1 MEVEERPPKCGLS
14 KHQEVLFI
22 QQMECERKNDLRN
35 VASANTEQMEWERKK
50 TTEMWPQQTP
60 RNGMEEEERPP
71 KCGLSKHQALE
82 WKRKNDH
89 RNVASANT
97 RSRWNGRGRRPQ
109 KCGLSKH
116 QEMEWKRK
124 NDHRNVASANT
135 MSKRCSLFSRWNV
148 RGRTTTEMWPRQTP
162 RADGMEEEDRPP
174 KCGLSKHHE
183 LEWKRKN
190 HHRNVTSANTRR
202 WNGRGRTTTEM
213 WPQQAPRVGMEEEER
228 PPKCGLSKHQEHTW
242 TVEGALNSADGMEEE
257 ERPPKCGLSK
267 HQEQMECER
276 KNDLR
281 NVASANT
288 EQMEWERKKTTE
300 MWPQQTPRTYM
311 DSRRCSLFCRWN
323 GRGRTTTEM
332 WPQQAP
338 RGALYSAVGME
349 VEEQPPKCGLSK
361 HQEQMKWERK
371 KTTEMWPQQ
380 TPRIKGA
387 PYSADGM

>member
-71 KCGLSKHQALE
+71 KCGLSKHQA
-82 WKRKNDH
+82 
-89 RNVASANT
+89 
-97 RSRWNGRGRRPQ
+97 Q
-109 KCGLSKH
+109 
-116 QEMEWKRK
+116 MEWERK
-124 NDHRNVASANT
+124 
-135 MSKRCSLFSRWNV
+135 K
-148 RGRTTTEMWPRQTP
+148 TTEMWPQQTP
-162 RADGMEEEDRPP
+162 RTYMDSRR
-174 KCGLSKHHE
+174 CSLFC
-183 LEWKRKN
+183 
-190 HHRNVTSANTRR
+190 R

>member
-60 RNGMEEEERPP
+60 RTYM
-71 KCGLSKHQALE
+71 
-82 WKRKNDH
+82 D
-89 RNVASANT
+89 
-97 RSRWNGRGRRPQ
+97 SR
-109 KCGLSKH
+109 
-116 QEMEWKRK
+116 
-124 NDHRNVASANT
+124 
-135 MSKRCSLFSRWNV
+135 RCSLF
-148 RGRTTTEMWPRQTP
+148 
-162 RADGMEEEDRPP
+162 
-174 KCGLSKHHE
+174 C
-183 LEWKRKN
+183 
-190 HHRNVTSANTRR
+190 R

-213 WPQQAPRVGMEEEER
+213 WPQQAPSADGMGEEEDHR
-228 PPKCGLSKHQEHTW
+228 N
-242 TVEGALNSADGMEEE
+242 VASANTKNIHGQQKVLFILQMEWKRKNDHRNVASASTKSWNGRGRTTTEMWPQQTPGDGMEEE